1 MMPSKY
7 PFGRAAFRRTLAL
20 QDYAAVGD
28 GRSVALIGLD
38 GSVGWW
44 CVPNLDSDPLFDS
57 LLDAK
62 NGGIFTLQPT
72 TDYQAERAYREGSN
86 VLETTFTTES
96 GVLRVTDSMNSSLA
110 GRLPWCELARRVE
123 VLSGSVTFRLLLV
136 CGTRDQTASP
146 WLQPNCNGTIFHVGP
161 VLGMLLTSDNVQ
173 IREEGDLGILGEA
186 TLSAGERALVAI
198 VAGEDQPLGVPSTEE
213 IDRRID
219 ISDKAW
225 RAWADGLHYDGPYA
239 DWVRR
244 SALALKLLLFSPSGA
259 IAAAATTSLPEK
271 IGGKK
276 NYDYRYAWI
285 RDASYT
291 LHAFLWLGQVPES
304 QASIAWL
311 LARIG
316 ESGPKVC
323 FRLDGRPVPPVQEKN
338 LPGYQDSSPVV
349 TGNAAGTQHQHGVYG
364 DIFEGVAQ
372 FVASGNV
379 LDQKSA
385 IILASLADECADR
398 WRQPD
403 SGMWELEE
411 QRHYTMSKV
420 SAWQALN
427 RAVELSEKGHL
438 SSTCVP
444 RWIRER
450 DRIAAW
456 VDENCWSEKHS
467 AYTFY
472 PDTDRLDASLVLAVR
487 FGFPSRE
494 RLAATC
500 DAIRKNLGH
509 GTLIYPYSGADKEE
523 GAFLACTFWLAEAYA
538 TLGRTGEAG
547 ELIGETLKILPQEI
561 SILSEQIDV
570 KTNDFLGNIPQGL
583 THLALIHA
591 VMSLNLPQ

>member
-1 MMPSKY
+1 MSGKY
-7 PFGRAAFRRTLAL
+7 PFDSTAFRRTLKL

-28 GRSVALIGLD
+28 GRSVALIGID

-62 NGGIFTLQPT
+62 TGGLFTLQPT
-72 TDYQAERAYREGSN
+72 THFRVERVYRQGSN
-86 VLETTFTTES
+86 VLETTFTTED

-123 VLSGSVTFRLLLV
+123 VLSGTVTIRLSLV
-136 CGTRDQTASP
+136 CGTRDQTVSP

-161 VLGMLLTSDNVQ
+161 VLGMLLTSESIK
-173 IREEGDLGILGEA
+173 IREEADQGILGEA
-186 TLSAGERALVAI
+186 TLTAGERALVAI
-198 VAGEDQPLGVPSTEE
+198 VAGEDQPLGRPSTKE

-219 ISDKAW
+219 ISDTAWKAW
-225 RAWADGLHYDGPYA
+225 SEGLQYDGPYA

-304 QASIAWL
+304 QAAIAWL
-311 LARIG
+311 LTRIG
-316 ESGPKVC
+316 ASGAKVC
-323 FRLDGRPVPPVQEKN
+323 FRLDGRLVPPVHETT
-338 LPGYQDSSPVV
+338 LPGYLDSSPVV
-349 TGNAAGTQHQHGVYG
+349 TGNTAGTQRQHGVYG
-364 DIFEGVAQ
+364 DIFEAVAQ
-372 FVASGNV
+372 FIASGNI

-385 IILASLADECADR
+385 VILSSLADECADR

-411 QRHYTMSKV
+411 QRHYTMSKI
-420 SAWQALN
+420 SAWQALD
-427 RAVELSEKGHL
+427 RAVELAGKGHL
-438 SSTCVP
+438 STTCVP
-444 RWIRER
+444 RWSRER
-450 DRIAAW
+450 DRIASW
-456 VDENCWSEKHS
+456 VNENCWSERQS

-472 PDTDRLDASLVLAVR
+472 PGTERLDASLGLAVR
-487 FGFPSRE
+487 FGFPNRE

-500 DAIRKNLGH
+500 DAIHKKLGH
-509 GTLIYPYSGADKEE
+509 GTLLYRYSGAEKEE

-538 TLGRTGEAG
+538 TLGQTQKADD
-547 ELIGETLKILPQEI
+547 LIRETFRLLPQEI
-561 SILSEQIDV
+561 GILSEQIDV
-570 KTNDFLGNIPQGL
+570 KTKDFLGNIPQGL

-591 VMSLNLPQ
+591 VMALHPPL